1 MTDIEDLLRSLIE
14 QHRSIDIVESEFKR
28 LLNEDPTIKDDY
40 SIWCEESGYSY
51 KKGYHEFIQQIFD
64 SEDSIWD
71 TFIQFE
77 DEN

>member
-1 MTDIEDLLRSLIE
+1 MRIQQLKT
-14 QHRSIDIVESEFKR
+14 
-28 LLNEDPTIKDDY
+28 TIAYGVKKVDTH
-40 SIWCEESGYSY
+40 I

-77 DEN
+77 DEKLEHNI